1 MGLSLEDKKLFDRM
15 NKRLDRF
22 DKQGIR
28 NEVVNLAREELL
40 NIYLKESE
48 KGTDLSRSNFNKFSM
63 NTNISDDTL
72 NDLRG
77 LAKALE
83 KAKTSKI
90 SYYKKD
96 PTAVGNVRGT
106 FETLKGKKFGVKD
119 FQSYVNF
126 VDDLES
132 AMSTSD
138 ITDKL
143 NSDQWARIYGYG
155 KDKKMTT
162 EEINQLIID
171 NISKYRDGDTFVL
184 YAFKE
189 IDEQYGGDT
198 NNESEN

>member
-1 MGLSLEDKKLFDRM
+1 MGLSLEDRKLFDRM
-15 NKRLDRF
+15 NKRLDKF
-22 DKQGIR
+22 DKQGIH

-40 NIYLKESE
+40 NIYLKESQ
-48 KGTDLSRSNFNKFSM
+48 KDTDLSRTNFSKFSM
-63 NTNISDDTL
+63 NTNLSEDTI

-83 KAKTSKI
+83 KSKTSKI

-96 PTAVGNVRGT
+96 PTAVSNVRGT
-106 FETLKGKKFGVKD
+106 FETLEGKKYGVKD
-119 FQSYVNF
+119 FQSYINF
-126 VDDLES
+126 VDDLED
-132 AMSTSD
+132 AMATSD

-189 IDEQYGGDT
+189 IDEQYGGNAD
-198 NNESEN
+198 NESED

>member
-1 MGLSLEDKKLFDRM
+1 MGLSLEDRKLFDRM
-15 NKRLDRF
+15 NKRLDKF
-22 DKQGIR
+22 DKQGIH

-40 NIYLKESE
+40 NIYLKESQ
-48 KGTDLSRSNFNKFSM
+48 KDTDLSRVNFSKFSM
-63 NTNISDDTL
+63 NSNLSEDTI

-96 PTAVGNVRGT
+96 PTSVSNVRGT
-106 FETLKGKKFGVKD
+106 FEKLEGKKYGVKD
-119 FQSYVNF
+119 FQSFVNF
-126 VDDLES
+126 VDDLEN
-132 AMSTSD
+132 AMATSD
-138 ITDKL
+138 ISDKL
-143 NSDQWARIYGYG
+143 DSNQWARIYGYG

-162 EEINQLIID
+162 EEINKLIID

-189 IDEQYGGDT
+189 IDKQYGGDED
-198 NNESEN
+198 NESED